1 MNLRRIGS
9 VGLAVSA
16 FLVFVA
22 CSGDEGD
29 AGSGELL
36 EPPSST
42 TSEDGGATTTTDA
55 ASPAVDAAPPVTQ
68 DAAVDAGQ
76 VQTFSGDAT
85 YYIANGTGA
94 CGQAITNSQLV
105 AALNGSQYS
114 KANCGRC
121 AAVKGPLG
129 TVTVK
134 IMDKCPGCGFG
145 DLDLSQTAFEKIAK
159 LSDGRVKVTW
169 NFVTCP

>member
-1 MNLRRIGS
+1 MNLRRIGGA
-9 VGLAVSA
+9 GLALSA
-16 FLVFVA
+16 LLVFVA
-22 CSGDEGD
+22 CSSDEGEG
-29 AGSGELL
+29 GSGELVD
-36 EPPSST
+36 PPAST
-42 TSEDGGATTTTDA
+42 TSEDGGTSATSDA
-55 ASPAVDAAPPVTQ
+55 SSAPVDAAPPATQ

-76 VQTFSGDAT
+76 VQTFSGEAT

-159 LSDGRVKVTW
+159 IADGRVKITW